1 MIEFGVKTIKT
12 PRLTL
17 RKFCVDDYKSAYK
30 NWTSSETVSKY
41 LPWYA
46 HKSENETKEAFIDL
60 EKRYV
65 NSQYYNWCIDF
76 DGECIGYVC
85 VEKFDEQTKT
95 AKTAYCVG
103 EKFWGM
109 GFVTE
114 AYKAVLDYLFKEVKI
129 NKISTNHD
137 LRNIGSGRVMEKCGL
152 KEIRQERV
160 LFKDKY
166 IDISVKEITKDEF
179 FTLNP

>member
-1 MIEFGVKTIKT
+1 
-12 PRLTL
+12 
-17 RKFCVDDYKSAYK
+17 
-30 NWTSSETVSKY
+30 
-41 LPWYA
+41 
-46 HKSENETKEAFIDL
+46 
-60 EKRYV
+60 
-65 NSQYYNWCIDF
+65 
-76 DGECIGYVC
+76 
-85 VEKFDEQTKT
+85 
-95 AKTAYCVG
+95 
-103 EKFWGM
+103 M